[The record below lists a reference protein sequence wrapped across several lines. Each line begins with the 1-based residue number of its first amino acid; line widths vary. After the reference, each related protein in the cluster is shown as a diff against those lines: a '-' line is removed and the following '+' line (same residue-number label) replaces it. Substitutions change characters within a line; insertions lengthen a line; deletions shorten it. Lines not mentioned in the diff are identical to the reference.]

1 MSVSDQ
7 FLQDLIKS
15 LVDEGKKPGI
25 LEENRLFFCVCVE
38 DVSI

>member
-1 MSVSDQ
+1 MKN
-7 FLQDLIKS
+7 FAEFGGLIFKKT
-15 LVDEGKKPGI
+15 EKGKKPGI